1 MTHKTRTGN
10 DDNEELKQLLQQNLP
25 PLHDHDLELRRDL
38 WPQLKQRLGREDVH
52 DLAPRHSLRIP
63 WFDWALAA
71 LAAAALIFFPGVI
84 PALLYHF

>member
-1 MTHKTRTGN
+1 MIHKTRTGN

-25 PLHDHDLELRRDL
+25 PLQDHDLELRRDL
-38 WPQLKQRLGREDVH
+38 WPRLKQRLDQEDVH
-52 DLAPRHSLRIP
+52 DLAPRQSLRIP

-71 LAAAALIFFPGVI
+71 LAAAALILFPGVI